1 MTPHAWDRKVLVQV
15 VFGISWFYALC
26 ASWPVE
32 RPPNALLMAP
42 FFSKP
47 LLLNSCLFLAA
58 VFRASI
64 LGKAP
69 GLYFGNFGAESA
81 MLWAS
86 ILAILGLNLGM
97 ALGLYFGIFGPQSGQ
112 GSGPQF
118 WAILGLNLGKALG
131 LYFDHFGAEYG
142 HGSGPLFYRFW
153 G

>member
-1 MTPHAWDRKVLVQV
+1 M
-15 VFGISWFYALC
+15 LC
-26 ASWPVE
+26 LW
-32 RPPNALLMAP
+32 RR

-86 ILAILGLNLGM
+86 ILAILGLNLG
-97 ALGLYFGIFGPQSGQ
+97 
-112 GSGPQF
+112 
-118 WAILGLNLGKALG
+118 KALG

>member
-1 MTPHAWDRKVLVQV
+1 M
-15 VFGISWFYALC
+15 LC
-26 ASWPVE
+26 LW
-32 RPPNALLMAP
+32 RR

-97 ALGLYFGIFGPQSGQ
+97 ALGLYFGIFGRRASIL
-112 GSGPQF
+112 
-118 WAILGLNLGKALG
+118 AILGLNLGKAPG
-131 LYFDHFGAEYG
+131 LNFGHFGPESG
-142 HGSGPLFYRFW
+142 QGSGPLF
-153 G
+153 